1 MIFCS
6 LRDTLTLLWIWNQF
20 TKNRAFSHHLMSVML
35 VSLWELNSFLMWML
49 SFVAMNLHSCR
60 PHEVFKAFLCADE
73 QKLPSYPSINFFR
86 WWPTVGAGLERY
98 RGLLRWPAEMAKR
111 GHLLR
116 TRKKS
121 GSSGRVLLYAWR
133 LQWLGENGPFFARK
147 PRPVI
152 G

>member
-6 LRDTLTLLWIWNQF
+6 LRAHWHFCGYETSSY
-20 TKNRAFSHHLMSVML
+20 KNRAFSHHLMSVML